1 VFGMMEAM
9 LSFLRRQVGLRTDS
23 ADASGSL
30 HAKITA
36 LKSYIETNYFRNKS
50 ANLYTHSG
58 GFVPENTETTLFS
71 VTGSG
76 IAIFQETCSAYGNN
90 IGSSYPS
97 TQLKIYVDGNLAQ
110 TINIG
115 TVGAGQTVTKVGI
128 IPIFRFSSSFSV
140 KGVVG
145 DNPGVGSGSV
155 GVVFGYGLS
164 CFVE

>member
-1 VFGMMEAM
+1 VFGLNEALM
-9 LSFLRRQVGLRTDS
+9 SFIRRQVGLRTDS

-50 ANLYTHSG
+50 ANWYTHSG

-90 IGSSYPS
+90 IGDYYLS

-115 TVGAGQTVTKVGI
+115 TVGAGQTVTMVGI

-140 KGVVG
+140 KGAVG
-145 DNPGVGSGSV
+145 DNPNAFTGSI
-155 GVVFGYGLS
+155 GVVFGYSLS